1 MHRLPRRHLLL
12 SAAGAAAGAAAPA
25 AGRAQQAAAWPT
37 RPVRIVVGYAAGGGT
52 DIVARLMAE
61 RLTRAWGQPVVV
73 ENRTGAAGTLAADLV
88 AKAPPD
94 GHTLMMAASP
104 ELAIARS
111 TQRNLPYDPV
121 RDFAPVVLVCELPF
135 LLVVHPSVPART
147 LGELLQ
153 LARAQPG
160 RLNYASFGTGSSS
173 HLVGELFR
181 ATAGVDVNHIPYRGS
196 APAIADLIA
205 GQVQM
210 AFDTFPAALPHV
222 REGRLRAIAAAM
234 PERSPLAPE
243 VPTFGEAGLPG
254 FTGGT
259 WIGLIAPAATPAP
272 VVDRIWRDSDAL
284 MRDGFADALRE
295 RGLEPHGLGP
305 NAFRRYI
312 EAEVR
317 KWSAVAERA
326 GIRPE

>member
-1 MHRLPRRHLLL
+1 
-12 SAAGAAAGAAAPA
+12 
-25 AGRAQQAAAWPT
+25 
-37 RPVRIVVGYAAGGGT
+37 VRIVVGYAAGGGT

-73 ENRTGAAGTLAADLV
+73 ENRTGAVGTLAADLL

-284 MRDGFADALRE
+284 MRDGFADAMRE
-295 RGLEPHGLGP
+295 RGLEPRGLGP
-305 NAFRRYI
+305 DAFRRYI

>member
-1 MHRLPRRHLLL
+1 MHRLPRRDLLL

-295 RGLEPHGLGP
+295 RGLELGGLGP
-305 NAFRRYI
+305 DAFRRYI

>member
-1 MHRLPRRHLLL
+1 MQHLSRRNLLL
-12 SAAGAAAGAAAPA
+12 TATGAAAAPA
-25 AGRAQQAAAWPT
+25 AGRARQAPAWPT

-61 RLTRAWGQPVVV
+61 RLTRLWGQPVVV

-181 ATAGVDVNHIPYRGS
+181 ATAGVEVNHIPYRGS

-243 VPTFGEAGLPG
+243 VPTFAEAGLPG

-272 VVDRIWRDSDAL
+272 VVERIWRDSDAL
-284 MRDGFADALRE
+284 VRDGFADALRE
-295 RGLEPHGLGP
+295 RGLEPRGLGP
-305 NAFRRYI
+305 DAFRRFI